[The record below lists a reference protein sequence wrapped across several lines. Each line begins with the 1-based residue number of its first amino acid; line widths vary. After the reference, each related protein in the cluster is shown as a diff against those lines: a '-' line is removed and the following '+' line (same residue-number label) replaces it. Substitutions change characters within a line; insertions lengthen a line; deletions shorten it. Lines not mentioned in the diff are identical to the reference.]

1 MDDSLFDDNVVEK
14 LNPVRQKSKDDE
26 KVDKINIEILSA
38 KVKLS
43 KIKAEI
49 KEASKENS
57 LINERNINSK
67 QEINRLT
74 DEILANEDK
83 TIDKFIQAQRRYNES
98 NVLLSLAS
106 FLGGGLI
113 LLFMI
118 QLYLN
123 HNLYTK
129 VWHTIYLCAGLFF
142 TIGLYHFSN
151 KLQKLLN
158 NDIAKSYFTE
168 RELETDYCVMQI
180 FSEDRVKIHNNIYS
194 VIGFYGFIVSSLI
207 VCYVTFL

>member
-1 MDDSLFDDNVVEK
+1 MDDSLFDDNVAEK
-14 LNPVRQKSKDDE
+14 LNPIRQKSKDTE

-49 KEASKENS
+49 KEARNENS
-57 LINERNINSK
+57 LINERNNNSK

-74 DEILANEDK
+74 DEILAKKDK
-83 TIDKFIQAQRRYNES
+83 TIDKFIQAQGRYNES
-98 NVLLSLAS
+98 NVLLSLVS

-118 QLYLN
+118 QLSLN

-129 VWHTIYLCAGLFF
+129 FWQTIYLSAGLFF

-151 KLQKLLN
+151 KLQKSLN

-168 RELETDYCVMQI
+168 RELETDYYVRRL
-180 FSEDRVKIHNNIYS
+180 FSDDRVKIHNNIYS
-194 VIGFYGFIVSSLI
+194 VIGFYGFIVSAI
-207 VCYVTFL
+207 IIGYVTFI

>member
-1 MDDSLFDDNVVEK
+1 MGDSLFDDNVVAK
-14 LNPVRQKSKDDE
+14 LNPTREKSKDDE
-26 KVDKINIEILSA
+26 KVEKINIEILSA

-43 KIKAEI
+43 RIKAEI
-49 KEASKENS
+49 KEGSKENS

-67 QEINRLT
+67 QQINRLT
-74 DEILANEDK
+74 DEILAKKDK
-83 TIDKFIQAQRRYNES
+83 TIDKFIQAQGRYNES
-98 NVLLSLAS
+98 NVMLSLAS

-129 VWHTIYLCAGLFF
+129 AWQTIYLFAGVLF

-151 KLQKLLN
+151 KLQKSLN

-168 RELETDYCVMQI
+168 RELQTDYYVRRL
-180 FSEDRVKIHNNIYS
+180 FLDGRVKIHNNIYS
-194 VIGFYGFIVSSLI
+194 VIGFYGFIVSALI
-207 VCYVTFL
+207 VCYVNFL

>member
-1 MDDSLFDDNVVEK
+1 MGDSLFDDNVVAK
-14 LNPVRQKSKDDE
+14 LNPIRQKSKDAE

-43 KIKAEI
+43 KIKADI
-49 KEASKENS
+49 KEARNENS
-57 LINERNINSK
+57 IITERNINSK

-74 DEILANEDK
+74 DEILAKKDK
-83 TIDKFIQAQRRYNES
+83 TIDKFIQAQGRYNES
-98 NVLLSLAS
+98 NVMLSMLS
-106 FLGGGLI
+106 FIGGGLI

-123 HNLYTK
+123 HNLYSK
-129 VWHTIYLCAGLFF
+129 VWHMIYQCSGIFF

-151 KLQKLLN
+151 KIQKSLN

-168 RELETDYCVMQI
+168 SELQIDYYVRRL
-180 FSEDRVKIHNNIYS
+180 FLDERVKIHNNIYS
-194 VIGFYGFIVSSLI
+194 VIGFYGFIVSALI
-207 VCYVTFL
+207 VCYVVFL